1 MNELE
6 VYLVRHIFRRVVLR
20 GGWGLHDLSLR
31 RRDHGLWTTTRHQL
45 SLSFRTRPRARA
57 LREKQLEKEAHTHT
71 RARARARAYT
81 LREKQLEKEA
91 GWHWLSDPD

>member
-31 RRDHGLWTTTRHQL
+31 RRHRVWV
-45 SLSFRTRPRARA
+45 
-57 LREKQLEKEAHTHT
+57 
-71 RARARARAYT
+71 T
-81 LREKQLEKEA
+81 LIETGQGGGGA
-91 GWHWLSDPD
+91 GANVKSCLTLMNK